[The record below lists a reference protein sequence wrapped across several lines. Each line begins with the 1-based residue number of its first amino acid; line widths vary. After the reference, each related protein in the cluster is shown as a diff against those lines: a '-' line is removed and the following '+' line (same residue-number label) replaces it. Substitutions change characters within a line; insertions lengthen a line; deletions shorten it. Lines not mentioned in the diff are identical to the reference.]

1 MQLKTQGLSCHKKR
15 LKINPP
21 LILVTGVTGYIGG
34 RLVPRLLE
42 KGYRVRAMGRNI
54 RKLKDRWWASDPHV
68 ELVQADVLDYPSM
81 EKALE
86 GCTIAYYLIHSMIRE
101 QKDFTKADREAALN
115 FVAAA
120 EKTGLKRIIY
130 LGGLGSK
137 KEYMSKHLQ
146 SRKEVG
152 EILRQ
157 SSIPVTIFQAAMIIG
172 SGSASFE
179 ILRYLTDRLPIM
191 ITPTWVR
198 TPCQPIAVKNA
209 LEYLIRTLEVP
220 ETEGQTYDIGGPRVT
235 TYHELMMLYAKVAKL
250 SLRTVIPVS
259 VLSPKLSSYW
269 IGLVTPLPPKLGR
282 PLVEGLSSKVIC
294 EDQRI
299 LKLIPQK
306 LIDYEEAISRAMDKI
321 NPETSWADAGLI
333 PPAEWADRDDPTWA
347 GGTIFKA
354 RRERMIEAS
363 LDCVWG
369 VVTGIGGKK
378 GWYSTSWL
386 WKIRGAFDKLIGGV
400 GLRRGRR
407 NKTHLHVG
415 DAVDFWRVKQIVQ
428 EQRLLL
434 VAEMRLP
441 GEAVLDFRLT
451 RIDDNLT
458 KLEQTARFFPSG
470 LWGMLYWWMLT
481 PFHLWIF
488 TQMIRTIKRLSEQDI
503 NEV

>member
-1 MQLKTQGLSCHKKR
+1 MS
-15 LKINPP
+15 
-21 LILVTGVTGYIGG
+21 
-34 RLVPRLLE
+34 
-42 KGYRVRAMGRNI
+42 
-54 RKLKDRWWASDPHV
+54 KLKGRRWATDPNV
-68 ELVQADVLDYPSM
+68 ELIQADVLDYPSL
-81 EKALE
+81 EKALQ
-86 GCTIAYYLIHSMIRE
+86 GCTVAYYLIHSMIRE

-120 EKTGLKRIIY
+120 EKTDLERIIY
-130 LGGLGSK
+130 LGGLGSEK
-137 KEYMSKHLQ
+137 GYMSKHLQ
-146 SRKEVG
+146 SRREVG

-191 ITPTWVR
+191 VTPTWVR
-198 TPCQPIAVKNA
+198 TPCQPIAVKNV
-209 LEYLIRTLEVP
+209 LEYLIGTLDAP
-220 ETEGQTYDIGGPRVT
+220 ETVGQTFDIGGPRVT

-250 SLRTVIPVS
+250 PLRKVIPVS
-259 VLSPKLSSYW
+259 ILSPKLSSYW

-294 EDQRI
+294 EDARI
-299 LKLIPQK
+299 QKLIPQT
-306 LIDYEEAISRAMDKI
+306 LMDYEEAISRAMDKI
-321 NPETSWADAGLI
+321 NPETSWADAGI
-333 PPAEWADRDDPTWA
+333 MPPAEWADRHDPKWA

-363 LDCVWG
+363 QQSVWK

-386 WKIRGAFDKLIGGV
+386 WKIRGTFDKLIGGV

-407 NKTHLHVG
+407 DTTHLQVG
-415 DAVDFWRVKQIVQ
+415 DAVDFWRVKQIVYP
-428 EQRLLL
+428 ERLLL

-441 GEAVLDFRLT
+441 GEAILDFRLT
-451 RIDDNLT
+451 RIDENLT

-470 LWGMLYWWMLT
+470 LWGMLYWWILT

-488 TQMIRTIKRLSEQDI
+488 TQMIRTIKKLSQQEDVI
-503 NEV
+503 V